1 MPFFSAPQV
10 VLRGF
15 MNVRLSTLTRRLLTR
30 MAAIAPAALLQAL
43 YGDRGT
49 YK

>member
-1 MPFFSAPQV
+1 M

-15 MNVRLSTLTRRLLTR
+15 LNVKVSTLTRRLLTR
-30 MAAIAPAALLQAL
+30 MAAILPAAALQAAW
-43 YGDRGT
+43 GDRGT